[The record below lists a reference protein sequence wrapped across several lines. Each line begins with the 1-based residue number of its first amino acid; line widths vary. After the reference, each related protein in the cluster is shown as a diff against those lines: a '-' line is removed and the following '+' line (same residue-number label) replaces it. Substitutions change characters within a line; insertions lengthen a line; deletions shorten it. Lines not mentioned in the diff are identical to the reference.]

1 MLCGLCFPSDRPLVA
16 CCCVW
21 AWGVTPE
28 IYRSGSLFWFF
39 PTSLFFVLFAFLSTF
54 HSSLSLFS
62 WLLLLLFYLFYSSF
76 LCFFN
81 LSVKEKWI
89 LAEIFFE
96 AHLAVLGWVW
106 GLWSSG
112 WNPNPI
118 QVPPDDSIFD
128 YLGSSWWLYIWL
140 FGFLLMTPSLLFIY
154 LVSLWLFQCNIW
166 FSVWFQSPTL
176 CEPKRWKTFLT
187 LGKLDKFVWTS
198 NFCWERKDLSTAEI
212 HQVETE
218 MYID

>member
-39 PTSLFFVLFAFLSTF
+39 PTSLFFSPFFLLFTVLFLHSNDCFLFYFISFPLHFSVFFLSF
-54 HSSLSLFS
+54 CQGEVNS
-62 WLLLLLFYLFYSSF
+62 
-76 LCFFN
+76 CR
-81 LSVKEKWI
+81 
-89 LAEIFFE
+89 IFFCE

-118 QVPPDDSIFD
+118 QDPPEDSIFGC
-128 YLGSSWWLYIWL
+128 LGSSWWLHICSLFIWVPYDFSNVV
-140 FGFLLMTPSLLFIY
+140 FGFPFDFNLPHT
-154 LVSLWLFQCNIW
+154 VNQ
-166 FSVWFQSPTL
+166 
-176 CEPKRWKTFLT
+176 RG
-187 LGKLDKFVWTS
+187 GKHS
-198 NFCWERKDLSTAEI
+198 
-212 HQVETE
+212 
-218 MYID
+218 